1 MRFSSQVSSLLLFW
15 GLAFSAEAADPEKVP
30 APNSVDVPEEP
41 AQEEMI
47 VIGQMRVATTRER
60 VVTKLKRMG
69 YHPVKRDNGRTI
81 IRHRAAYKPTVILDD
96 DGWIM
101 LKRSP
106 IKIDPPGKKRNKL
119 RYLWCLPPF
128 TLTPACIR
136 PGGQLI
142 HPNKPSSEKG
152 RIVARIKPYLREWQ
166 DAVGTHAM
174 GSRLSEGIPDLLD
187 AIWERGSQEEE
198 DGPFLK
204 SPAARRAAIFS
215 FWAGRSCVDEGQKAR
230 NLAAD
235 FILNTIQYSTSPATH
250 KEIAAAN
257 AAQRCPDVPLLPTP
271 PDH

>member
-142 HPNKPSSEKG
+142 HPKKLSSEKG